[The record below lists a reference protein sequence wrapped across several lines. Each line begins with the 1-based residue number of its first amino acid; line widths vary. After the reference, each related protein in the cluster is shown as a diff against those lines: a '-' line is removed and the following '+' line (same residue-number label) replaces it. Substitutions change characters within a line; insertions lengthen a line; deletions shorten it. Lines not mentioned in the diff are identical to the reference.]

1 MTELPVE
8 PAELRC
14 MFGRETSGRKYVER
28 RIIERFT
35 VDVKRVAEHM
45 PRTRARERV
54 FVFGR
59 LRPEMIRTQ
68 ADVLDD
74 ERMDTGFRRPGE
86 PVAMRWREMD
96 VDHPVDER

>member
-1 MTELPVE
+1 MKELPTK
-8 PAELRC
+8 PAELPGVL
-14 MFGRETSGRKYVER
+14 GREAAGREHVER
-28 RIIERFT
+28 RIVERFT
-35 VDVKRVAEHM
+35 VLVQRVAEHM

-74 ERMDTGFRRPGE
+74 ERMDTGLRRPG
-86 PVAMRWREMD
+86 
-96 VDHPVDER
+96 